1 MTPAEAYERYGVSTS
16 HADEG
21 DRLTAPDGTEL
32 VVLERARDG
41 TKRVVH
47 ADLFEFSRLEIV
59 AAGAAG
65 LTALFAALFVPI
77 GGALWTGYTT
87 PSLPVTV
94 GVIVAG
100 VVGAFYL
107 ANLVLYRTVVHDWVF
122 RFLEWSNHRSL
133 VERFRERGEP
143 A

>member
-1 MTPAEAYERYGVSTS
+1 MTPAEARERYGVTVS
-16 HADEG
+16 HAEGG
-21 DRLTAPDGTEL
+21 DRVTADDGTEL

-41 TKRVVH
+41 TKRIVH

-77 GGALWTGYTT
+77 GAGLWLAYTT
-87 PSLPVTV
+87 PALAVTV
-94 GVIVAG
+94 GATLGG
-100 VVGAFYL
+100 VVVAFVV
-107 ANLVLYRTVVHDWVF
+107 ANAVLYRTLVHDWVF
-122 RFLEWSNHRSL
+122 RFLEWNDHRSL